1 MKEINVDVIIPAYH
15 PGKEFGELLR
25 RLMKQDYPVHR
36 IIIMNTEQEFWNEQ
50 WEKDCPLLEVHHLKK
65 SEFDHGRTRKRAA
78 GLSEAEIIMFMTQ
91 DALPVDDLY
100 LSNLI
105 QGFEDNDVVMISG
118 RQVPKS
124 DANYVERL
132 TRAFNYPAISNV
144 RSQKDIESMGIKAYF
159 FSDVCAA
166 YRRSFLEETGGFD
179 SPIISNED
187 MLLAAK
193 ALQAGY
199 RVRYEAKAEVYHSHN
214 FSLRY
219 QYCRNFDVAVFME
232 MYKDIVKGD
241 GTTEEGIRMVLY
253 TEKELF
259 LHLHFVS
266 MFRCVFESAAKFLG
280 NRAGRRYRSLSKEK
294 IMKRTS
300 NPVFWKSNDIFN
312 H

>member
-1 MKEINVDVIIPAYH
+1 MISVIIPTLNAQKYIE
-15 PGKEFGELLR
+15 KLIDKLKAQK
-25 RLMKQDYPVHR
+25 L
-36 IIIMNTEQEFWNEQ
+36 EQE
-50 WEKDCPLLEVHHLKK
+50 LEIIVIDSASDDKTAQIARDAGARVLEINRD
-65 SEFDHGRTRKRAA
+65 EFDHGGTRNLGWRSAK
-78 GLSEAEIIMFMTQ
+78 GEIICFMTQ

-100 LSNLI
+100 LTNLI

-241 GTTEEGIRMVLY
+241 GTTG
-253 TEKELF
+253 
-259 LHLHFVS
+259 
-266 MFRCVFESAAKFLG
+266 
-280 NRAGRRYRSLSKEK
+280 
-294 IMKRTS
+294 
-300 NPVFWKSNDIFN
+300 
-312 H
+312 

>member
-1 MKEINVDVIIPAYH
+1 MISVIIPTLNAQKYIE
-15 PGKEFGELLR
+15 KLIDKLKAQK
-25 RLMKQDYPVHR
+25 L
-36 IIIMNTEQEFWNEQ
+36 EQE
-50 WEKDCPLLEVHHLKK
+50 LEIIVIDSASDDKTVQIARDAGARVLEINRD
-65 SEFDHGRTRKRAA
+65 EFDHGGTRNLGWRSAK
-78 GLSEAEIIMFMTQ
+78 GEIICFMTQ

-100 LSNLI
+100 LTNLI

-166 YRRSFLEETGGFD
+166 YRRSFLDEMGGFD

-199 RVRYEAKAEVYHSHN
+199 KVRYEAKAEVYHSHN

-232 MYKDIVKGD
+232 QYKDVVKGE
-241 GTTEEGIRMVLY
+241 GTTGEGIRMVLF

-280 NRAGRRYRSLSKEK
+280 NRAGRRYRSLSKEQ
-294 IMKRTS
+294 IMKKTS
-300 NPVFWKSNDIFN
+300 NPGFWKSDDESKIV
-312 H
+312 

>member
-1 MKEINVDVIIPAYH
+1 MISVIIPTLNAQKYIE
-15 PGKEFGELLR
+15 KLIDKLKAQK
-25 RLMKQDYPVHR
+25 L
-36 IIIMNTEQEFWNEQ
+36 EQE
-50 WEKDCPLLEVHHLKK
+50 LEIIVIDSASDDKTVQIARDAGARVLEINRA
-65 SEFDHGRTRKRAA
+65 EFDHGGTRNLGWRSAK
-78 GLSEAEIIMFMTQ
+78 GEIICFMTQ

-100 LSNLI
+100 LTNLI

-132 TRAFNYPAISNV
+132 TRAFNYPAISIV

-241 GTTEEGIRMVLY
+241 GTTGEGIRMVLY

>member
-1 MKEINVDVIIPAYH
+1 MISVIIPTLNAQKYIE
-15 PGKEFGELLR
+15 KLIDKLKAQKLEQELE
-25 RLMKQDYPVHR
+25 
-36 IIIMNTEQEFWNEQ
+36 IIIIDSASDDKTVQIAR
-50 WEKDCPLLEVHHLKK
+50 DAGARVLEINRD
-65 SEFDHGRTRKRAA
+65 EFDHGGTRNLGWRSAN
-78 GLSEAEIIMFMTQ
+78 GEIICFMTQ

-100 LSNLI
+100 LTNLI

-132 TRAFNYPAISNV
+132 TRAFNYTAISNV

-232 MYKDIVKGD
+232 QYKDVVKGE
-241 GTTEEGIRMVLY
+241 GTTGEGIRMVLF

-280 NRAGRRYRSLSKEK
+280 NRAGRRYRSLSKEQ
-294 IMKRTS
+294 IMKKTS
-300 NPVFWKSNDIFN
+300 NPGFWKNNDISN
-312 H
+312 P

>member
-1 MKEINVDVIIPAYH
+1 MISVIIPTLNAQKYIE
-15 PGKEFGELLR
+15 KLIDKLKAQKLEQELE
-25 RLMKQDYPVHR
+25 
-36 IIIMNTEQEFWNEQ
+36 IIIIDSASDDKTVQIAR
-50 WEKDCPLLEVHHLKK
+50 DAGARVLEINRD
-65 SEFDHGRTRKRAA
+65 EFDHGGTRNLGWRSAK
-78 GLSEAEIIMFMTQ
+78 GEIICFMTQ

-100 LSNLI
+100 LTNLI

>member
-1 MKEINVDVIIPAYH
+1 MISVIIPTLNAQKYIE
-15 PGKEFGELLR
+15 KLIDKLKAQKLEQELE
-25 RLMKQDYPVHR
+25 
-36 IIIMNTEQEFWNEQ
+36 IIIIDSASDDKTVQIAR
-50 WEKDCPLLEVHHLKK
+50 DAGARVLEINRD
-65 SEFDHGRTRKRAA
+65 EFDHGGTRNLGWRSAK
-78 GLSEAEIIMFMTQ
+78 GDIICFMTQ

-132 TRAFNYPAISNV
+132 TRAFNYQAISNV

-232 MYKDIVKGD
+232 QYKDVVKGE
-241 GTTEEGIRMVLY
+241 GTTGEGIRMVLF

-280 NRAGRRYRSLSKEK
+280 NRAGRRYRSLSKK
-294 IMKRTS
+294 QIMKKTS
-300 NPVFWKSNDIFN
+300 NPGFWKSDDESKIV
-312 H
+312 

>member
-1 MKEINVDVIIPAYH
+1 MISVIIPTLNAQKYIE
-15 PGKEFGELLR
+15 KLIDKLKAQK
-25 RLMKQDYPVHR
+25 L
-36 IIIMNTEQEFWNEQ
+36 EQE
-50 WEKDCPLLEVHHLKK
+50 LEIIVIDSASDDKTVQIARDAGARVLEINRA
-65 SEFDHGRTRKRAA
+65 EFDHGGTRNLGWRSAN
-78 GLSEAEIIMFMTQ
+78 GDIICFMTQ

-214 FSLRY
+214 FQRLS
-219 QYCRNFDVAVFME
+219 MPS
-232 MYKDIVKGD
+232 
-241 GTTEEGIRMVLY
+241 
-253 TEKELF
+253 F
-259 LHLHFVS
+259 LHSFNVLRISRV
-266 MFRCVFESAAKFLG
+266 
-280 NRAGRRYRSLSKEK
+280 NR
-294 IMKRTS
+294 I
-300 NPVFWKSNDIFN
+300 
-312 H
+312 

>member
-1 MKEINVDVIIPAYH
+1 
-15 PGKEFGELLR
+15 
-25 RLMKQDYPVHR
+25 
-36 IIIMNTEQEFWNEQ
+36 
-50 WEKDCPLLEVHHLKK
+50 
-65 SEFDHGRTRKRAA
+65 
-78 GLSEAEIIMFMTQ
+78 MT
-91 DALPVDDLY
+91 
-100 LSNLI
+100 NLI

-214 FSLRY
+214 FQRLSMPSFSHSFNVLRIS
-219 QYCRNFDVAVFME
+219 RV
-232 MYKDIVKGD
+232 
-241 GTTEEGIRMVLY
+241 
-253 TEKELF
+253 
-259 LHLHFVS
+259 
-266 MFRCVFESAAKFLG
+266 
-280 NRAGRRYRSLSKEK
+280 NR
-294 IMKRTS
+294 I
-300 NPVFWKSNDIFN
+300 
-312 H
+312 

>member
-1 MKEINVDVIIPAYH
+1 MISVIIPTLNAQKYIE
-15 PGKEFGELLR
+15 KLIDKLKAQKLEQELE
-25 RLMKQDYPVHR
+25 
-36 IIIMNTEQEFWNEQ
+36 IIIIDSASDDKTVQIAR
-50 WEKDCPLLEVHHLKK
+50 DAGARVLEINRA
-65 SEFDHGRTRKRAA
+65 EFDHGGTRNLGWRSAK
-78 GLSEAEIIMFMTQ
+78 GEIICFMTQ

-132 TRAFNYPAISNV
+132 TRAFNYPAISIV

-241 GTTEEGIRMVLY
+241 GTTGEGIRMVLY

-266 MFRCVFESAAKFLG
+266 MFRCVFESASKFLG

>member
-1 MKEINVDVIIPAYH
+1 MISVIIPTLNAQKYIE
-15 PGKEFGELLR
+15 KLIDKLKAQK
-25 RLMKQDYPVHR
+25 L
-36 IIIMNTEQEFWNEQ
+36 EQE
-50 WEKDCPLLEVHHLKK
+50 LEIIVIDSASDDKTAQIARDAGARVLEINRD
-65 SEFDHGRTRKRAA
+65 EFDHGGTRNLGWRSAN
-78 GLSEAEIIMFMTQ
+78 GDIICFMTQ
-91 DALPVDDLY
+91 DAIPVDDLY
-100 LSNLI
+100 LVNLI

-132 TRAFNYPAISNV
+132 TRAFNYTAISNV

-232 MYKDIVKGD
+232 QYKDVVKGE
-241 GTTEEGIRMVLY
+241 GTTGEGIRMVLF

-280 NRAGRRYRSLSKEK
+280 NRAGRRYRSLSKEQ
-294 IMKRTS
+294 IMKKTS
-300 NPVFWKSNDIFN
+300 NPGFWKNNDIFN
-312 H
+312 Y

>member
-1 MKEINVDVIIPAYH
+1 MISVIIPTLNAQKYIE
-15 PGKEFGELLR
+15 KLIDKLKAQK
-25 RLMKQDYPVHR
+25 L
-36 IIIMNTEQEFWNEQ
+36 EQE
-50 WEKDCPLLEVHHLKK
+50 LEIIVIDSASDDKTARIARDAGARVLEINRD
-65 SEFDHGRTRKRAA
+65 EFDHGGTRNLGWRSAN
-78 GLSEAEIIMFMTQ
+78 GDIICFMTQ

-100 LSNLI
+100 LVNLI

-124 DANYVERL
+124 DVNYVERL

-232 MYKDIVKGD
+232 QYKDVVKGE
-241 GTTEEGIRMVLY
+241 GTTGEGIRMVLF

-280 NRAGRRYRSLSKEK
+280 NRAGRRYRSLSKEQ
-294 IMKRTS
+294 IMKKTS
-300 NPVFWKSNDIFN
+300 NPGFWKNNDIFN

>member
-1 MKEINVDVIIPAYH
+1 MISVIIPTLNAQKYIE
-15 PGKEFGELLR
+15 KLINKLKAQK
-25 RLMKQDYPVHR
+25 L
-36 IIIMNTEQEFWNEQ
+36 EQE
-50 WEKDCPLLEVHHLKK
+50 LEIIVIDSASDDNTVQIARDAGARVLEINRD
-65 SEFDHGRTRKRAA
+65 EFDHGGTRNLGWRSAK
-78 GLSEAEIIMFMTQ
+78 GDIICFMTQ

-100 LSNLI
+100 LANLI

-118 RQVPKS
+118 RQVPKA

-132 TRAFNYPAISNV
+132 TRAFNYPTISNV
-144 RSQKDIESMGIKAYF
+144 RSQKDIETMGIKAYF

-166 YRRSFLEETGGFD
+166 YRRSFLDEMGGFD

-199 RVRYEAKAEVYHSHN
+199 KVRYEARAEVYHSHN

-232 MYKDIVKGD
+232 QYKDVVKGE
-241 GTTEEGIRMVLY
+241 GTTGEGIRMVLF

-280 NRAGRRYRSLSKEK
+280 NRAGRRYRSLSKEQ
-294 IMKRTS
+294 IMKKTS
-300 NPVFWKSNDIFN
+300 NPGFWKSNDILN
-312 H
+312 AR

>member
-1 MKEINVDVIIPAYH
+1 MISVIIPTLNAQKYIE
-15 PGKEFGELLR
+15 KLIDKLKAQK
-25 RLMKQDYPVHR
+25 L
-36 IIIMNTEQEFWNEQ
+36 EQE
-50 WEKDCPLLEVHHLKK
+50 LEIIVIDSASDDKTVQIARDAGARVLEINRA
-65 SEFDHGRTRKRAA
+65 EFDHGGTRNLGWRSAN
-78 GLSEAEIIMFMTQ
+78 GDIICFMTQ

-124 DANYVERL
+124 NANYVERL

-241 GTTEEGIRMVLY
+241 GTTGEGIRMVLY

>member
-1 MKEINVDVIIPAYH
+1 MISVIIPTLNAQKYIE
-15 PGKEFGELLR
+15 KLIDKLKAQK
-25 RLMKQDYPVHR
+25 L
-36 IIIMNTEQEFWNEQ
+36 EQE
-50 WEKDCPLLEVHHLKK
+50 LEIIVIDSASDDKTAQIARDAGTRVLEINRD
-65 SEFDHGRTRKRAA
+65 EFDHGGTRNLGWRSAK
-78 GLSEAEIIMFMTQ
+78 GEIICFMTQ

-100 LSNLI
+100 LANLI

-124 DANYVERL
+124 EANYVERL

-241 GTTEEGIRMVLY
+241 GTTGEGIRMVLY

>member
-1 MKEINVDVIIPAYH
+1 MISVIIPTLNAQKYIE
-15 PGKEFGELLR
+15 KLIDKLKAQK
-25 RLMKQDYPVHR
+25 L
-36 IIIMNTEQEFWNEQ
+36 EQE
-50 WEKDCPLLEVHHLKK
+50 LEIIVIDSASDDKTAQIARDAGVRVLEINRD
-65 SEFDHGRTRKRAA
+65 EFDHGGTRNLGWRSAK
-78 GLSEAEIIMFMTQ
+78 GEIICFMTQ

-100 LSNLI
+100 LANLI

-124 DANYVERL
+124 DVNYVERL

-144 RSQKDIESMGIKAYF
+144 RSQKDIQSMGIKAYF

-166 YRRSFLEETGGFD
+166 SRRSFLEETGGFD

-214 FSLRY
+214 CSLRY
-219 QYCRNFDVAVFME
+219 QYCGNFDVAVFME

-241 GTTEEGIRMVLY
+241 GTTGEGIRMVLY

-266 MFRCVFESAAKFLG
+266 MFRCVFESAAKGLG
-280 NRAGRRYRSLSKEK
+280 KRGGRRYRSLSKEK

>member
-1 MKEINVDVIIPAYH
+1 MISVIIPTLNAQKYIE
-15 PGKEFGELLR
+15 KLIDKLKAQKLEQELE
-25 RLMKQDYPVHR
+25 
-36 IIIMNTEQEFWNEQ
+36 IIIIDSASDDKTVQIAR
-50 WEKDCPLLEVHHLKK
+50 DAGARVLEINRD
-65 SEFDHGRTRKRAA
+65 EFDHGGTRNLGWRSAN
-78 GLSEAEIIMFMTQ
+78 GDIICFMTQ

-100 LSNLI
+100 LFNLI

-232 MYKDIVKGD
+232 QYKDVVKGE
-241 GTTEEGIRMVLY
+241 GTTGEGIRMVLF

-280 NRAGRRYRSLSKEK
+280 NRAGRRYRSLSKEQ
-294 IMKRTS
+294 IMKKTS
-300 NPVFWKSNDIFN
+300 NPGFWKNNDIFN

>member
-1 MKEINVDVIIPAYH
+1 MISVIIPTLNAQKYIE
-15 PGKEFGELLR
+15 KLIDKLKAQKLEQELE
-25 RLMKQDYPVHR
+25 
-36 IIIMNTEQEFWNEQ
+36 IIIIDSASDDKTVQIAR
-50 WEKDCPLLEVHHLKK
+50 DAGARVLEINRD
-65 SEFDHGRTRKRAA
+65 EFDHGGTRNLGWRSAK
-78 GLSEAEIIMFMTQ
+78 GEIICFMTQ

-124 DANYVERL
+124 DADYVERL

-166 YRRSFLEETGGFD
+166 YRRSFLDEMGGFD

-193 ALQAGY
+193 ALQAGCK
-199 RVRYEAKAEVYHSHN
+199 VRYEAKAEVYHSHN

-232 MYKDIVKGD
+232 QYKDVVKGE
-241 GTTEEGIRMVLY
+241 GTTGEGIRMVLF

-280 NRAGRRYRSLSKEK
+280 NRAGRRYRSLSKEQ
-294 IMKRTS
+294 IMKKTS
-300 NPVFWKSNDIFN
+300 NPGFWKSDDESKIV
-312 H
+312 

>member
-1 MKEINVDVIIPAYH
+1 MISVIIPTLNAQKYIE
-15 PGKEFGELLR
+15 KLIDKLKAQKLEQELE
-25 RLMKQDYPVHR
+25 
-36 IIIMNTEQEFWNEQ
+36 IIIIDSASDDKTVQIAR
-50 WEKDCPLLEVHHLKK
+50 DAGARVLEINRD
-65 SEFDHGRTRKRAA
+65 EFDHGGTRNLGWRSAK
-78 GLSEAEIIMFMTQ
+78 GEIICFMTQ

-232 MYKDIVKGD
+232 QYKDVVKGE
-241 GTTEEGIRMVLY
+241 GTTGEGIRMVLF

-280 NRAGRRYRSLSKEK
+280 NRAGRRYRSLSKEQ
-294 IMKRTS
+294 IMKKTS
-300 NPVFWKSNDIFN
+300 NPGFWKNNDIFN
-312 H
+312 HR

>member
-1 MKEINVDVIIPAYH
+1 MISVIIPTLNAQKYIE
-15 PGKEFGELLR
+15 KLIDKLKAQK
-25 RLMKQDYPVHR
+25 L
-36 IIIMNTEQEFWNEQ
+36 EQE
-50 WEKDCPLLEVHHLKK
+50 LEIIVIDSASDDKTAQIARDAGARVLEINRD
-65 SEFDHGRTRKRAA
+65 EFDHGGTRNLGWRSAN
-78 GLSEAEIIMFMTQ
+78 GDIICFMTQ

-100 LSNLI
+100 LVNLI

-232 MYKDIVKGD
+232 QYKDVVKGE
-241 GTTEEGIRMVLY
+241 GTTGEGIRMVLF

-280 NRAGRRYRSLSKEK
+280 NRAGRRYRSLSKEQ
-294 IMKRTS
+294 IMKKTS
-300 NPVFWKSNDIFN
+300 NPGFWKNNDIFN

>member
-1 MKEINVDVIIPAYH
+1 MISVIIPTLNAQKYIE
-15 PGKEFGELLR
+15 KLIDKLKAQKLEQELE
-25 RLMKQDYPVHR
+25 
-36 IIIMNTEQEFWNEQ
+36 IIIIDSASDDKTVQIAR
-50 WEKDCPLLEVHHLKK
+50 DAGARVLEINRA
-65 SEFDHGRTRKRAA
+65 EFDHGGTRNLGWRSAK
-78 GLSEAEIIMFMTQ
+78 GEIICFMTQ

>member
-1 MKEINVDVIIPAYH
+1 MISVIIPTLNAQKYIE
-15 PGKEFGELLR
+15 KLIDKLKAQK
-25 RLMKQDYPVHR
+25 L
-36 IIIMNTEQEFWNEQ
+36 EQE
-50 WEKDCPLLEVHHLKK
+50 LEIIVIDSASDDKTVQIARDAGARVLEINRA
-65 SEFDHGRTRKRAA
+65 EFDHGGTRNLGWRSAN
-78 GLSEAEIIMFMTQ
+78 GDIICFMTQ

>member
-1 MKEINVDVIIPAYH
+1 MISVVIPTLNAQKYIEKLIDKLKAQKLEQELEIIIIDSASDDKTVQIARDAGARVLEINRD
-15 PGKEFGELLR
+15 
-25 RLMKQDYPVHR
+25 
-36 IIIMNTEQEFWNEQ
+36 
-50 WEKDCPLLEVHHLKK
+50 
-65 SEFDHGRTRKRAA
+65 EFDHGGTRNLGWRSAN
-78 GLSEAEIIMFMTQ
+78 GDIICFMTQ

-100 LSNLI
+100 LTNLI

-241 GTTEEGIRMVLY
+241 GTTGEGIRMVLY

-280 NRAGRRYRSLSKEK
+280 NRAGRRYRSLSKEQ
-294 IMKRTS
+294 IMKKTS
-300 NPVFWKSNDIFN
+300 NLGFWKNNDIFN
-312 H
+312 HR

>member
-1 MKEINVDVIIPAYH
+1 MISVIIPTLNAQKYIE
-15 PGKEFGELLR
+15 KLIDKLKAQK
-25 RLMKQDYPVHR
+25 L
-36 IIIMNTEQEFWNEQ
+36 EQE
-50 WEKDCPLLEVHHLKK
+50 LEIIVIDSASDDKTAQIARDAGARVLEINRD
-65 SEFDHGRTRKRAA
+65 EFDHGGTRNLGWRSAN
-78 GLSEAEIIMFMTQ
+78 GDIICFMTQ

-100 LSNLI
+100 LVNLI

-241 GTTEEGIRMVLY
+241 GTTGEGIRMVLY

>member
-1 MKEINVDVIIPAYH
+1 MISVIIPTLNAQKYIE
-15 PGKEFGELLR
+15 KLIDKLKAQK
-25 RLMKQDYPVHR
+25 L
-36 IIIMNTEQEFWNEQ
+36 EQE
-50 WEKDCPLLEVHHLKK
+50 LEIIVIDSASDDKTAQIARDAGARVLEINRD
-65 SEFDHGRTRKRAA
+65 EFDHGGTRNLGWRSAN
-78 GLSEAEIIMFMTQ
+78 GDIICFMTQ

-100 LSNLI
+100 LVNLI

-124 DANYVERL
+124 DADYVERL

-232 MYKDIVKGD
+232 QYKDVVKGE
-241 GTTEEGIRMVLY
+241 GTTGEGIRMVLF

-280 NRAGRRYRSLSKEK
+280 NRAGRRYRSLSKEQ
-294 IMKRTS
+294 IMKKTS
-300 NPVFWKSNDIFN
+300 NPGFWKNNDIFN